1 MASEPSDWPEGLSD
15 DEAVERLETLML
27 MACEGNKDL
36 SNGREY
42 KALRRELLARADLA
56 DVVPKYIRTQRDL
69 AAFWAYIKAHSPQW
83 EPRRQHIR
91 ETFGPL
97 RDRVEGLTRPPVRAS
112 KWTGRRTA
120 SEQARVVIA
129 LGYDA
134 LAGIDALL
142 YEQERGLHNGGP
154 VEPEREDA
162 IKRLKELHNELG
174 ELLRLAEAE
183 EPLNDKLARVR
194 ALKDSLLRWT
204 ASPAGFAL
212 GSLPLSGSALVIAVG
227 VSYIVNAISPGLGV
241 TAGLAAGG
249 MHIAA
254 AGVQV
259 AREGRGKS
267 D

>member
-1 MASEPSDWPEGLSD
+1 MPGEKGDWPDGLT
-15 DEAVERLETLML
+15 DEEAIERLETLML
-27 MACEGNKDL
+27 LGCEGNQDL
-36 SNGREY
+36 SKGREY
-42 KALRRELLARADLA
+42 KAMRRALLARDDLA

-69 AAFWAYIKAHSPQW
+69 AAFWAYIKGQSPQW

-97 RDRVEGLTRPPVRAS
+97 RDRVEGHTGPPVQSS

-120 SEQARVVIA
+120 SQQARVVIA

-154 VEPEREDA
+154 VEPERADA
-162 IKRLKELHNELG
+162 IERLKELHKELG
-174 ELLRLAEAE
+174 ELLRLAEE
-183 EPLNDKLARVR
+183 EKPLDEKLAKVR
-194 ALKDSLLRWT
+194 ALKDSALRWT

-227 VSYIVNAISPGLGV
+227 VSYVVNALSPGLGV
-241 TAGLAAGG
+241 TAGLAAGAA
-249 MHIAA
+249 HIAS
-254 AGVQV
+254 AGVQ
-259 AREGRGKS
+259 AAKKAQG
-267 D
+267 

>member
-1 MASEPSDWPEGLSD
+1 MESRKTDWPD
-15 DEAVERLETLML
+15 DLTDEEAVERLETLML

-42 KALRRELLARADLA
+42 KALRKALLARSDFA

-69 AAFWAYIKAHSPQW
+69 AAFWTYIKGQSGQW
-83 EPRRQHIR
+83 EPRRQHVR
-91 ETFGPL
+91 ETFAPL
-97 RDRVEGLTRPPVRAS
+97 HDRAEGRTRPPLASS

-120 SEQARVVIA
+120 SQQARVVIA

-142 YEQERGLHNGGP
+142 FEQERGLHNGGP
-154 VEPEREDA
+154 VEPERETA
-162 IKRLKELHNELG
+162 IESLKELHTELG

-183 EPLNDKLARVR
+183 RPLDEKLVAIRAKKDKL
-194 ALKDSLLRWT
+194 LKWT

-212 GSLPLSGSALVIAVG
+212 GSLPLSGSAMVIAIG
-227 VSYIVNAISPGLGV
+227 VSYLVNAISPGAAV
-241 TAGLAAGG
+241 PAGLAAGAA
-249 MHIAA
+249 HIAS
-254 AGVQV
+254 AGVQA
-259 AREGRGKS
+259 ARAGNK